1 MKNYR
6 GKFVMAAIILSCGLV
21 MQAEQSE
28 RVQLK
33 QNSDGIRKTAENSP
47 VAHNSRT
54 VARNENSSW

>member
-28 RVQLK
+28 RAQLK
-33 QNSDGIRKTAENSP
+33 QENDVSSRSAQDST
-47 VAHNSRT
+47 VAHDSKT

>member
-6 GKFVMAAIILSCGLV
+6 GKLVMAAIILSCGLV

-28 RVQLK
+28 RAQLK
-33 QNSDGIRKTAENSP
+33 QNTDEIRRNAENSQ
-47 VAHNSRT
+47 VAHNSST